1 MVQYVTGLDDF
12 RLQPALREIP
22 GVESEEK
29 VRASRLGA
37 EAECVVLQ
45 PQKVFLDGP
54 TMEQIGARNPAWTVL
69 LPETGDSSHDNV
81 GVHHRA
87 LLSLFR
93 PRLQR

>member
-1 MVQYVTGLDDF
+1 
-12 RLQPALREIP
+12 
-22 GVESEEK
+22 
-29 VRASRLGA
+29 
-37 EAECVVLQ
+37 
-45 PQKVFLDGP
+45 
-54 TMEQIGARNPAWTVL
+54 MEQIGARNPAWTVL